1 MPPRKKKETTEEQKS
16 PYKTLFD
23 HIDAIYTNQRRD
35 YFSGLEDGDRRSYNV
50 YMVNKFLSMN
60 PHQLPLV
67 NEVQK
72 YSLPPDVHYLFYASV
87 LPRGKQYNKYIKSKV
102 EDKYEDWM
110 VDLVVKVFEVSR
122 RVAVDYL
129 DVYSETA
136 PDKLRRLFE
145 DHGVDTKLIK
155 KAKL

>member
-1 MPPRKKKETTEEQKS
+1 MPPRKKKETTEEQS

-23 HIDAIYTNQRRD
+23 HIDAIYTNQRKD
-35 YFSGLEDGDRRSYNV
+35 YFSKLEDGDKKTYNT

-72 YSLPPDVHYLFYASV
+72 YQLTPEVQYLFYASV
-87 LPRGKQYNKYIKSKV
+87 LPRGKQYNKFIKANK
-102 EDKYEDWM
+102 EQKFEPWL
-110 VDLVVKVFEVSR
+110 VDLIRGVFEVSGEQ
-122 RVAVDYL
+122 AEEYL
-129 DVYSETA
+129 SLYYGKY
-136 PDKLRRLFE
+136 PDKLRRICE
-145 DHGVDTKLIK
+145 DYGIDPKLIK